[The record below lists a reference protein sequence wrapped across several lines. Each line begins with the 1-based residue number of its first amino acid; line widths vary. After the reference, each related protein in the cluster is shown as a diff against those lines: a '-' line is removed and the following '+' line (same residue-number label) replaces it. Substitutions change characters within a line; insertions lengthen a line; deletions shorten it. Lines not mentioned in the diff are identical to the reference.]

1 MSRMSQIEQ
10 ILTLAR
16 AYASAEGVEL
26 STVSWRVFGDTKK
39 LRALDEGGDLHTR
52 RASAALAWFGENW
65 PDGADW
71 PQGIER
77 GEVA

>member
-1 MSRMSQIEQ
+1 MSQIEQ

-39 LRALDEGGDLHTR
+39 LRALEEGGDLHTR
-52 RASAALAWFGENW
+52 RAAAAMDWFQDNW
-65 PDGADW
+65 PDDASW
-71 PQGIER
+71 PVGVAKR
-77 GEVA
+77 GEAA